1 MLSRIWIINLVL
13 AALIFVSWV
22 GIWSIRHTG
31 GPPIP
36 DMNDCPS
43 PDITAEKPRKAEKKL
58 PEPSEYNAIV
68 EKNLFSPER
77 ATHITPEDA
86 PVVAEELKISGEKVM
101 LYGVVMIGDYKSA
114 LINNPSKDKDGRE
127 YRWVKEGEKI
137 NNLKVVA
144 IKDQYVVLSDD
155 QLQYKISLYD
165 AKKKQTKE
173 DVKKPTTAP
182 EINKSSKEASPEN
195 VVVGSEAPVKKQP
208 VEPPKKGPE
217 AEPEKP
223 KNNQKTSDND
233 YEIVDTPFG
242 QIRKKIK
249 Q

>member
-1 MLSRIWIINLVL
+1 MLSKIWIINIVL

-36 DMNDCPS
+36 DINDSPS
-43 PDITAEKPRKAEKKL
+43 PDITAEKPRKAEKKMS
-58 PEPSEYNAIV
+58 EPSEYDAIV

-77 ATHITPEDA
+77 MTNITPADSQ
-86 PVVAEELKISGEKVM
+86 VVAEELKISGEKVM
-101 LYGVVMIGDYKSA
+101 LYGVVMIDDYKSA

-137 NNLKVVA
+137 NNLKVVT
-144 IKDQYVVLSDD
+144 IKDQYVILNDG
-155 QLQYKISLYD
+155 QLQYKILLYD
-165 AKKKQTKE
+165 AKKKQKKE
-173 DVKKPTTAP
+173 DAKKLTTAP
-182 EINKSSKEASPEN
+182 ATDKSGKEGSPEN
-195 VVVGSEAPVKKQP
+195 VIVGSETPVKKQP
-208 VEPPKKGPE
+208 AAEPPKKEP
-217 AEPEKP
+217 EPEKP
-223 KNNQKTSDND
+223 KNNLKTSDED

-242 QIRKKIK
+242 QIKRKIK